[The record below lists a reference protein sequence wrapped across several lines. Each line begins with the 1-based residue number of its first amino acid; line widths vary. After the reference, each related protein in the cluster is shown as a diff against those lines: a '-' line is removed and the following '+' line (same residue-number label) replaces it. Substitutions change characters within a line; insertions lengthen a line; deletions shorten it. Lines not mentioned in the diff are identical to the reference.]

1 MMEVKVEDMKSFSS
15 YMISEEYYF
24 PAHYLPTVVVYS
36 ITNNAGKSTG
46 FIILT
51 YVSQSWT

>member
-1 MMEVKVEDMKSFSS
+1 MKEVKVEDMKSITS

-36 ITNNAGKSTG
+36 ITNNAGKSMG

-51 YVSQSWT
+51 YVSQS

>member
-1 MMEVKVEDMKSFSS
+1 MMEVEVEDMKSITS

-24 PAHYLPTVVVYS
+24 PADYPSAVVIYS
-36 ITNNAGKSTG
+36 TTNNAGKSMG

-51 YVSQSWT
+51 

>member
-1 MMEVKVEDMKSFSS
+1 MMEVEVEDMKSIIF

-36 ITNNAGKSTG
+36 ATNNAGKTLG

-51 YVSQSWT
+51 